1 MSDSYFIKSRGRT
14 LGPYTLLQCQQM
26 ARKGQLA
33 RTSEI
38 STDNSNWSQASNYP
52 EVFERPITIAVVSHT
67 VIHEPAPAG
76 PPAPSMDSAW
86 YYALNGEQ
94 KGPTSNENILA
105 MVRAGSLTATD
116 RIWREGLDNWVQVS
130 DIGEFGVAL
139 IVPKPTF
146 VDSVT
151 PIQTGPGPAGE
162 VFCRECGTA
171 LKRRAVMCP
180 QCGVPTNTSEDFP
193 AMGNNWPNM
202 GGGFEPRRP
211 RRRGGDQ
218 KSKTVAALLAFLVG
232 GFGIH
237 HFYLGNPLLGVLY
250 LLFCWTLIPALCSFI
265 EAIVYLTM
273 SDDAFDARF
282 NR

>member
-1 MSDSYFIKSRGRT
+1 MADSYFIKSRGRT

-130 DIGEFGVAL
+130 DIGEFGAAL
-139 IVPKPTF
+139 IVVSPVESLPT
-146 VDSVT
+146 
-151 PIQTGPGPAGE
+151 IRTGTGAPGE

-171 LKRRAVMCP
+171 LKRRAVVCP
-180 QCGVPTNTSEDFP
+180 QCGVPTTDDDKGTDHGQLKPTYNPTGSAIAGLVLGILGLFFFWIP
-193 AMGNNWPNM
+193 
-202 GGGFEPRRP
+202 
-211 RRRGGDQ
+211 
-218 KSKTVAALLAFLVG
+218 LVG
-232 GFGIH
+232 ISITVVGLVLSAKGMKSTNRGAATGGLVLNIIG
-237 HFYLGNPLLGVLY
+237 LTLTVLY
-250 LLFCWTLIPALCSFI
+250 WVCIVLVLIKISQ
-265 EAIVYLTM
+265 
-273 SDDAFDARF
+273 
-282 NR
+282 

>member
-1 MSDSYFIKSRGRT
+1 MADSYYIKSRGRT
-14 LGPYTLLQCQQM
+14 LGPYTLLQMQQM

-38 STDNSNWSQASNYP
+38 STDNSNWSQASNYS
-52 EVFERPITIAVVSHT
+52 EVFERPRDPII
-67 VIHEPAPAG
+67 IEQAPAG
-76 PPAPSMDSAW
+76 PPDPGTDSLW

-105 MVRAGSLTATD
+105 MVRAGSLTGTD
-116 RIWREGLDNWVQVS
+116 RVWKEGLDNWVQVS

-151 PIQTGPGPAGE
+151 PIQTGAGPGGE

-193 AMGNNWPNM
+193 AMGNNWPNT

-237 HFYLGNPLLGVLY
+237 HFYLGNTLLGVLY
-250 LLFCWTLIPALCSFI
+250 LFFFWTFIPAICAFI
-265 EAIVYLTM
+265 DAIVFLTM

>member
-52 EVFERPITIAVVSHT
+52 EVFERPITVAVVSHT

-130 DIGEFGVAL
+130 DIGEFGAAL
-139 IVPKPTF
+139 IVSP
-146 VDSVT
+146 VVSVT
-151 PIQTGPGPAGE
+151 PIQTGAGPAGE

-171 LKRRAVMCP
+171 LKRRAIMCP
-180 QCGVPTNTSEDFP
+180 KCGVPTNTSDAFP
-193 AMGNNWPNM
+193 DMGNWPDIA
-202 GGGFEPRRP
+202 GGFEPRRP
-211 RRRGGDQ
+211 RRRGGDK

-237 HFYLGNPLLGVLY
+237 HFYLGNTLLGVLY
-250 LLFCWTLIPALCSFI
+250 LFFFWTFIPAICAFI
-265 EAIVYLTM
+265 DAIVFLTM

>member
-1 MSDSYFIKSRGRT
+1 MADSYFVRYRGRT
-14 LGPYTLLQCQQM
+14 VGPYTLLQSQQM

-38 STDNSNWSQASNYP
+38 STDNSNWSQASNYS
-52 EVFERPITIAVVSHT
+52 EVFERPRDPISI
-67 VIHEPAPAG
+67 EQAPAG
-76 PPAPSMDSAW
+76 PPDPGMDSLW

-105 MVRAGSLTATD
+105 MVRAGSLTGTD
-116 RIWREGLDNWVQVS
+116 RVWKEGLDNWVQVS

-250 LLFCWTLIPALCSFI
+250 LLFCWTL
-265 EAIVYLTM
+265 TM
-273 SDDAFDARF
+273 SDAAFDAKF